1 MGVNGGLRLVSVGLI
16 AMMFLGFPGRI
27 YGSVRLGPLS
37 ITPYVNFAG
46 TFTDN
51 VFLTD
56 TNEKSDF
63 YYSILPGVK
72 ISARPI
78 GRHDFYLNYDA
89 DFSQFDTFT
98 EANYGV
104 HSLDTGI
111 NLNLPRGFGLKVGDK
126 LIYGADPPDFEGDD
140 TAPYLN
146 NLARIEASSAF
157 LDRFEVGVR
166 YNYELRDYEHSADE
180 IDNFRAHTVGGIV
193 RVRILR
199 RVSGFGE
206 YVYSTTD
213 YQKAIRSTIWDNYA
227 NRVNAGIAWDI
238 TEKTRGAVR
247 GGYVERVY
255 HRIDRDDESFYASA
269 DISHELT
276 SHITLT
282 LRGVHD
288 IFDTSLADNNLTFS
302 TSYTSSQIIAGL
314 QHTYRKFTTNIEG
327 DYIYDRYL
335 YDDLRVGE
343 KRRDNLWRGSVG
355 VNYQMQRWVKLGIKY
370 RYSNLNSNFD
380 AEDYTENLI
389 SFFVG
394 LSL

>member
-1 MGVNGGLRLVSVGLI
+1 
-16 AMMFLGFPGRI
+16 
-27 YGSVRLGPLS
+27 
-37 ITPYVNFAG
+37 
-46 TFTDN
+46 
-51 VFLTD
+51 
-56 TNEKSDF
+56 
-63 YYSILPGVK
+63 
-72 ISARPI
+72 
-78 GRHDFYLNYDA
+78 
-89 DFSQFDTFT
+89 
-98 EANYGV
+98 
-104 HSLDTGI
+104 
-111 NLNLPRGFGLKVGDK
+111 
-126 LIYGADPPDFEGDD
+126 
-140 TAPYLN
+140 
-146 NLARIEASSAF
+146 
-157 LDRFEVGVR
+157 
-166 YNYELRDYEHSADE
+166 
-180 IDNFRAHTVGGIV
+180 
-193 RVRILR
+193 
-199 RVSGFGE
+199 
-206 YVYSTTD
+206 
-213 YQKAIRSTIWDNYA
+213 
-227 NRVNAGIAWDI
+227 
-238 TEKTRGAVR
+238 
-247 GGYVERVY
+247 
-255 HRIDRDDESFYASA
+255 
-269 DISHELT
+269 LT